1 MLNEYNCLNCAEY
14 NAKLHGNLQERSQTN
29 NSNMETKTFDLND
42 ADVIEE
48 NGYWVFRFP
57 GRPETIS
64 ISVIKMEDFVKGT
77 QKTTFHYD
85 DGKPACELVKID
97 IGKTEIRVE
106 CRDEILVFK
115 NQNEAISRLMMKPE
129 EFSIRFGDENDNP
142 VKEMHADTISETLEG
157 VRGLIEN
164 VAKLLG
170 LPKPKV
176 EVRFNGCVGD
186 MTFFVSYPKVVEC
199 LKK

>member
-1 MLNEYNCLNCAEY
+1 MLNENNCLGVVRSNP
-14 NAKLHGNLQERSQTN
+14 KLHGNLQE
-29 NSNMETKTFDLND
+29 NSNMEIKTFDLNN
-42 ADVIEE
+42 ADVTEE
-48 NGYWVFRFP
+48 NGCWVFRFP
-57 GRPETIS
+57 GKPETIS
-64 ISVIKMEDFVKGT
+64 IGVMKMEDFVKGT
-77 QKTTFHYD
+77 QKTTLYYD
-85 DGKPACELVKID
+85 DGKPTCELVKID

-129 EFSIRFGDENDNP
+129 EFTIKFNDENDNP
-142 VKEMHADTISETLEG
+142 VTSMHTDTINKTLKSI
-157 VRGLIEN
+157 RGLIEN

-176 EVRFNGCVGD
+176 EVRFNGCIGD
-186 MTFFVSYPKVVEC
+186 MTFRVSYPKVVEC